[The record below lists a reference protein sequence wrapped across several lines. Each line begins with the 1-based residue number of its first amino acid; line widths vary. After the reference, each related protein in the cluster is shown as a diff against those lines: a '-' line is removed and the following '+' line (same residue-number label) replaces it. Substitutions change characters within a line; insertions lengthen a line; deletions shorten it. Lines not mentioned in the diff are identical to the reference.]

1 MTRSRIRR
9 ILIVSCLALV
19 AAQVVVL
26 WRATGQGILTRYFD
40 PNRAALERASRDIAA
55 IFDDDSDRFLDD
67 APNRFRLGLLPAGED
82 EHAVSVVTLLTPL
95 LLAAALMLSDWR
107 AEVTNRAS
115 PLNETQH
122 EPKE

>member
-26 WRATGQGILTRYFD
+26 WRATGQSVLTRYFD

-67 APNRFRLGLLPAGED
+67 APNRFGLGLLPAGED
-82 EHAVSVVTLLTPL
+82 EHAVSLVTLLTPL
-95 LLAAALMLSDWR
+95 LLAAVLMLSDWR

-115 PLNETQH
+115 LLNETQH